1 MPAYLARD
9 VLVRVFYA
17 LGDGVTPFRWSM
29 AGIGLNALFC
39 WAFVGGPVPGATQ
52 LLPGLYCGAAGLV
65 LATVVVNLITCVGLL
80 LALQTK
86 LGGLPLRLWLRD
98 TMLLFGAAVLA
109 GLVAWGV
116 SVTVAWP
123 TGLWGR
129 LLECSFAGGVG
140 VLIYGVV
147 ASLAQV
153 PEVKDLTDQLRDRL
167 PRIGA
172 RR

>member
-1 MPAYLARD
+1 
-9 VLVRVFYA
+9 
-17 LGDGVTPFRWSM
+17 
-29 AGIGLNALFC
+29 
-39 WAFVGGPVPGATQ
+39 
-52 LLPGLYCGAAGLV
+52 
-65 LATVVVNLITCVGLL
+65 
-80 LALQTK
+80 
-86 LGGLPLRLWLRD
+86 LRLWLRD

-109 GLVAWGV
+109 GLAAWGV

-172 RR
+172 RG